1 MAASLEAG
9 RGRINLDS
17 NRQHKDFL
25 MAADHLTATEAAA
38 ALGISV
44 PTLYAY
50 VSRGLITSHAD
61 GTARAR
67 LYRADEVQRLA
78 RRRGDGKRAGKVAQ
92 QVLDWGVP
100 VLESRLTLV
109 EGGRLSYRGQD
120 AIALAGQATLEDV
133 AALLW
138 GHGGRRA
145 LFSRRPDDAELA
157 AWRLQW
163 RCVQALPPL
172 DRAMALLPVLAA
184 QRPGVWMQHGEP
196 LWDNAVAVL
205 RLLAAALV
213 GREPSAERLDL
224 QLARGWGVTQPKRQ
238 RLLRRALVVSADHEL
253 NASTFTVRC
262 IASTGAHLFSAVAG
276 GLAAISGPRHG
287 GENQR
292 VAALI
297 RQALEADHIERF
309 WAARLDQPD
318 GARFGPR
325 LPGFGH
331 PLYPQGDPRGRL
343 LLDGLADAAGS
354 RPPVRRILDMA
365 RVAAGLCNAEPTI
378 DFGLAALEVGL
389 ALPPQAALSLFTLGR
404 SVGWVAHALEQIDSG
419 QLIRPRARYVG

>member
-1 MAASLEAG
+1 MPP
-9 RGRINLDS
+9 
-17 NRQHKDFL
+17 
-25 MAADHLTATEAAA
+25 DHLTATEAAA
-38 ALGISV
+38 ALGITV

-50 VSRGLITSHAD
+50 VSRGLIASHAD

-67 LYRADEVQRLA
+67 HYKTDDVQRLA
-78 RRRGDGKRAGKVAQ
+78 RRRSDGKRAGKVAQ

-109 EGGRLSYRGQD
+109 EEGRLSYRGQD
-120 AIALAGQATLEDV
+120 AIELARSASLEDV

-138 GHGGRRA
+138 GHGNRRA
-145 LFSRRPDDAELA
+145 LFRRGPDDAERK
-157 AWRLQW
+157 AWAGQW
-163 RCVQALPPL
+163 PRVKALPPL
-172 DRAMALLPVLAA
+172 DRAMALLPGLAA
-184 QRPGVWMQHGEP
+184 QRAGVWMQHGEP
-196 LWDNAVAVL
+196 MWDNAVAVL

-213 GREPSAERLDL
+213 AGEPSGERLDM
-224 QLARGWGVTQPKRQ
+224 QLARGWAVTSPKLQ
-238 RLLRRALVVSADHEL
+238 RLLRSALVVSADHEL

-287 GENQR
+287 GENLR

-297 RQALEADHIERF
+297 RQALEAGDVERF
-309 WAARLDQPD
+309 WAARLDHAD
-318 GARFGPR
+318 GPRFGPR

-331 PLYPQGDPRGRL
+331 PLYPQGDPRGHL
-343 LLDGLADAAGS
+343 LLDGLAQAAGT
-354 RPPVRRILDMA
+354 RPRVRRILDMA
-365 RVAAGLCNAEPTI
+365 RMAASLCNAEPTI

-389 ALPPQAALSLFTLGR
+389 ELPPQAGLSLFTLGR
-404 SVGWVAHALEQIDSG
+404 SVGWVAHAREQIDSG